1 MIEPALSFPSQVSLS
16 SLVHSLIYILGAA
29 GMIFLL
35 FGLLLIDAGTVKK
48 QNAFTSGVEKLV
60 GFFLGFGTYLLIG
73 FGLWVAQYYLMRG
86 SSLTD
91 SLSDWWLG
99 GTLTNSLAQSVDP
112 EYLSHVNEHQIFLFF
127 LACTAG
133 IINVLLHFAVSERM
147 KASAYYLSCLAAA
160 GCSSLLS
167 WWTWGSVGPL
177 TNAGYHDFFGVG
189 FVYLF
194 PAGMAMVLV
203 SKLGPRPG
211 IFVAGKPYQHHQH
224 SNPVLTTAGTVM
236 IFAALPM
243 VIVSCL
249 FFFETAGLAVSVTMA
264 DTSIGLV
271 LNNYGAA
278 WLGGTLGGGLI
289 AYWKRNYNYLLLG
302 PFAGYVSGAAGFD
315 VYLPWQMLLVAMLA
329 PVIAALVD
337 SVLRHY
343 RIDEAK
349 LIPLFAGAGS
359 YGLIMVGVL
368 HSGTARSGYYGIIEG
383 KYAFQHAVISLPMQL
398 VGIVVCLGMGIL
410 TAVLLCWI
418 LKHTTGLRVSENASS
433 EGLDHYYWGIERQS
447 DKGK

>member
-1 MIEPALSFPSQVSLS
+1 MIEPAITFPTQVSLS

-60 GFFLGFGTYLLIG
+60 GFFIGFGTYLLIG
-73 FGLWVAQYYLMRG
+73 FGLWLAQYYIMRG
-86 SSLTD
+86 D
-91 SLSDWWLG
+91 SLVDSISDWWLG
-99 GTLTNSLAQSVDP
+99 GAMTNSLAQAIDP
-112 EYLSHVNEHQIFLFF
+112 ARFSHLNEYQIFLFF

-133 IINVLLHFAVSERM
+133 IINVLLHFAISERM
-147 KASAYYLSCLAAA
+147 KASAYYLTCIVAAL
-160 GCSSLLS
+160 GSSLLS

-177 TNAGYHDFFGVG
+177 TNSGYHDFFGVG

-194 PAGMAMVLV
+194 PAGMAMVMV
-203 SKLGPRPG
+203 AKLGPRPG
-211 IFVAGKPYQHHQH
+211 IFSEAKKPHLSHY
-224 SNPVLTTAGTVM
+224 SNPVFATIGTVM

-243 VIVSCL
+243 VIISCL
-249 FFFETAGLAVSVTMA
+249 FFFETSGFAVSVTMA

-278 WLGGTLGGGLI
+278 WLGGMLSGTLM
-289 AYWKRNYNYLLLG
+289 AYIKRNYNYLLLG

-315 VYLPWQMLLVAMLA
+315 VYLPWQMILVAMFA

-337 SVLRHY
+337 TSLRRY

-359 YGLIMVGVL
+359 YGLIMVGIM
-368 HSGTARSGYYGIIEG
+368 HSGTPRSGYYGVFDG
-383 KYAFQHAVISLPMQL
+383 DFAFQHAIVSLPMQFL
-398 VGIVVCLGMGIL
+398 GIVICLGMGIAIA
-410 TAVLLCWI
+410 TI
-418 LKHTTGLRVSENASS
+418 LVWTLERTTGIRLSKSATN
-433 EGLDHYYWGIERQS
+433 EGLDYHYWKITQQS
-447 DKGK
+447 EN